1 MDASAAPPVE
11 DLSAW
16 AQAADK
22 VQRLAADIIASLP
35 SMGIALAVFAVFYI
49 AGKLLRTTIR
59 RIAMR
64 QRRSQNLGLVLGRL
78 SQGAMFILGALVGC
92 VIVFPNFTPASL
104 LQFLGIGS
112 VAIGFAFR
120 DVLQNYLAGILL
132 LLTEPFRIGDQ
143 IRFGSY
149 EGTVEE
155 IQTRATF
162 LRTYDGRRVVIPNSE
177 LFTHSVMV
185 NTAFDVR
192 RLEYDVGVGY
202 GDGVERAKALI
213 LEALRGVDGVLA
225 EPAPD
230 VLVMELAASSVNLR
244 VRWWIKPPRQAD
256 ALDARDQVLVAI
268 KRALT
273 DGGVDLP
280 FPTTQVLFHDQTEE
294 TDGDRS
300 RQREGW
306 PAGAGPVPRP
316 RAAARAPEAREE
328 TSQAP
333 ESGPARTGHDRDG
346 APAR

>member
-1 MDASAAPPVE
+1 MSASAVPPSE

-22 VQRLAADIIASLP
+22 VHRLAVDLMGSLP
-35 SMGIALAVFAVFYI
+35 SMGIALAVFAVFYV
-49 AGKLLRTTIR
+49 AGKVLRTTIR
-59 RIAMR
+59 RLAMR
-64 QRRSQNLGLVLGRL
+64 RRRSQNLGLVLGRL
-78 SQGAMFILGALVGC
+78 TQGAMFILGVLVGC
-92 VIVFPNFTPASL
+92 VIIFPNFTPASL

-162 LRTYDGRRVVIPNSE
+162 IKTYDGRRVVIPNSE
-177 LFTHSVMV
+177 LFTNSVVV
-185 NTAFDVR
+185 NTAFEVR
-192 RLEYDVGVGY
+192 RLEYDVGIGY
-202 GDGVERAKALI
+202 GDDIERAKALI
-213 LEALRGVDGVLA
+213 LEALRGVDGVLP

-230 VLVMELAASSVNLR
+230 VLAMDLAASSVNLR
-244 VRWWIKPPRQAD
+244 VRWWIRPPRQHD

-280 FPTTQVLFHDQTEE
+280 FPTTQVLVHDQTEE

-306 PAGAGPVPRP
+306 PAGEGPVPRP
-316 RAAARAPEAREE
+316 RGAARAPEPRDA
-328 TSQAP
+328 TP
-333 ESGPARTGHDRDG
+333 PGPGGRSDTDG
-346 APAR
+346 V

>member
-1 MDASAAPPVE
+1 MNASAAPPGGNV
-11 DLSAW
+11 SAW

-22 VQRLAADIIASLP
+22 VHRLAADLIAALP
-35 SMGIALAVFAVFYI
+35 SIGIALAVFAIFYV

-59 RIAMR
+59 RIAMT
-64 QRRSQNLGLVLGRL
+64 RRRNQNLGLVLGRL
-78 SQGAMFILGALVGC
+78 TQGAMFILGALVSC
-92 VIVFPNFTPASL
+92 VIIFPNFTPASL

-162 LRTYDGRRVVIPNSE
+162 LKTYDGRRVVIPNSE
-177 LFTHSVMV
+177 LFTNSVMV
-185 NTAFDVR
+185 NTAFEVR
-192 RLEYDVGVGY
+192 RLEYDVGIGY
-202 GDGVERAKALI
+202 GDDIERAKALI
-213 LEALRGVDGVLA
+213 LEALRGVAGVLQ

-230 VLVMELAASSVNLR
+230 VRAMELAASSVNLR
-244 VRWWIKPPRQAD
+244 VRWWIRPPRQLD

-306 PAGAGPVPRP
+306 PAGKGPVPRP
-316 RAAARAPEAREE
+316 RAAARAPEGREAE
-328 TSQAP
+328 
-333 ESGPARTGHDRDG
+333 
-346 APAR
+346 